1 MNHAQFADLHRLRPL
16 KGFCAD
22 DYVKPRLPRI
32 VLVGP
37 PGAGKSRARKRLK
50 VELGQQLHLIPE
62 VHAWMMRK
70 CEIHPPM
77 DPLCDLVHMREHTRI
92 RMALEELADMQAVS
106 DGKQAVVCDRGFF
119 DAAAYRFLF
128 GERDW
133 PYGRVSELLELMGMT
148 LEQASDRYDLVIFLE
163 PVSEEVFLAKC
174 EQQRLA
180 GKLIRTPDYAR
191 SCRIGKE
198 LMDVWSPL
206 TNFKVATDNDNP
218 DDKYAQVR
226 GYIEAFL
233 AVAA

>member
-1 MNHAQFADLHRLRPL
+1 MNTDEFADLYRLRPL
-16 KGFCAD
+16 DRFNAD
-22 DYVKPRLPRI
+22 DYLRPRLPRI

-50 VELGQQLHLIPE
+50 KELGMQLHFIPE

-70 CEIHPPM
+70 CEIHPPK
-77 DPLCDLVHMREHTRI
+77 DLLYDLVHMREHTRI
-92 RMALEELADMQAVS
+92 RMALEELADMQARS

-128 GERDW
+128 GEHEW
-133 PYGRVSELLELMGMT
+133 PYGRVRELLELMNMT
-148 LEQASDRYDLVIFLE
+148 SEQACDRYDLVIFLE
-163 PVSEEVFLAKC
+163 PVSEEVFFAKC
-174 EQQRLA
+174 EEQRLA
-180 GKLIRTPDYAR
+180 GKLIRTPDYGR
-191 SCRIGKE
+191 SCRIGSE

-206 TNFKVATDNDNP
+206 SNFKVATDNGNP

-226 GYIEAFL
+226 GYIEEYL